1 MVIIL
6 TEGQYDSIKKD
17 STMSEYRF
25 ESNMKHFVAEL
36 LKDPAHARPS
46 EFLEENGFDRIT
58 ILRKL
63 ADEGILKRRERVSD
77 RDKDGN
83 YKKATMMVSYTVD
96 KGKLDK
102 AISKIY
108 DEKFGDTKEINEE
121 GAGGGGA
128 AGGACAG
135 GSCSGSEGGGFLG
148 GATSC
153 DGGMAYDAPAFQ
165 PSLLK
170 RGKLK
175 VNWLDGKKKKKKKL
189 QETVDDRE
197 KHYHEKESQ
206 EKEYDNFLNLPPV
219 ETLGDGEYDGALY
232 GHSFAYNGNKYY
244 SETGIMNM
252 FPQMATFV
260 VKDGECK
267 VKNIDNRQHPELKSL
282 FK

>member
-6 TEGQYDSIKKD
+6 TEGQYDSIRKD

-25 ESNMKHFVAEL
+25 ESNMKRFISEL

-46 EFLEENGFDRIT
+46 EFLEDNGFDRIT
-58 ILRKL
+58 ILRSL
-63 ADEGILKRRERVSD
+63 ADEGVLERKERVSD

-102 AISKIY
+102 VISKIY
-108 DEKFGDTKEINEE
+108 DDKFADTKEINEE
-121 GAGGGGA
+121 GAGGGAA

-135 GSCSGSEGGGFLG
+135 GVCLGGEGGGFLG

-175 VNWLDGKKKKKKKL
+175 VNWLDNKKKKKRK
-189 QETVDDRE
+189 QD
-197 KHYHEKESQ
+197 
-206 EKEYDNFLNLPPV
+206 
-219 ETLGDGEYDGALY
+219 A
-232 GHSFAYNGNKYY
+232 
-244 SETGIMNM
+244 
-252 FPQMATFV
+252 
-260 VKDGECK
+260 
-267 VKNIDNRQHPELKSL
+267 
-282 FK
+282 